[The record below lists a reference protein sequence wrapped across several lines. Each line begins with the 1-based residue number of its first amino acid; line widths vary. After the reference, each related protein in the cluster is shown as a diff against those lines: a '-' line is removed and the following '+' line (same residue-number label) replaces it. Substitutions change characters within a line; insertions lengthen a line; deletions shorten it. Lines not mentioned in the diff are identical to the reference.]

1 MVGLAPPWRA
11 GRVLGPPERRAA
23 GGLEPLESSGSLY
36 LYMRNI
42 RGELEPCA
50 RYRTPNPLPVPPARR
65 GRAAFPSPSNR
76 RLTVLGEWG
85 TRLACGAAW
94 QGYPPDPADW
104 QSAHRRVG

>member
-1 MVGLAPPWRA
+1 MLHSRTRLMVGLAPPWRA
-11 GRVLGPPERRAA
+11 ARV
-23 GGLEPLESSGSLY
+23 LEPLESSGSLY

-42 RGELEPCA
+42 RGEVEPCA
-50 RYRTPNPLPVPPARR
+50 RYRTPNPLARPTRAPWAGRVPI
-65 GRAAFPSPSNR
+65 SNR

-94 QGYPPDPADW
+94 QGYPLGPADW